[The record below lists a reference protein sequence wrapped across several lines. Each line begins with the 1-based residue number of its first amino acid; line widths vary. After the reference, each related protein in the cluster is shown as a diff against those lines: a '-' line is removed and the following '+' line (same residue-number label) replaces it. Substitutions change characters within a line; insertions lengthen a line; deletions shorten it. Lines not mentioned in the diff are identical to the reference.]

1 MAKGR
6 RTYNRD
12 ARGRF
17 ASSGGI
23 RRGEKKAS
31 GGTAPARAK
40 LRAARARL
48 SEAPSPQRKGAVT
61 RARKA
66 LKAAKAPVRM
76 TVSRSMPLARIAK
89 GGRRR
94 GGRGVVAPGPASNI
108 RPAGLRAPAG
118 KAARNSIRPVSLG
131 STGRG
136 LRGDRKRS
144 KEAIEAYTR
153 RLMRVQRNYS
163 LAKQAEGAARGAA
176 KKKAARSMQ
185 IAAAA
190 LAEYSKPRTA
200 TKPYRPATLRGRLRQ
215 IDRQMDREMKGMA
228 DAARRLGDAV
238 TRNKGTLNS
247 VQRAL
252 ERMNAKSIADRLSP
266 RRIDREIA
274 GIELGIIG
282 GRSGAKAIQRRM
294 ERAAAAAARGSK
306 PAARAR
312 VIYGSQLAF
321 MGAGKPAT
329 GSNNLRPGPRNSSP
343 PPKRKRQRKPRK
355 PRG

>member
-6 RTYNRD
+6 RSYNRD

-17 ASSGGI
+17 ASGGGI

-40 LRAARARL
+40 LRAAKTKL
-48 SEAPSPQRKGAVT
+48 SEAPSPQRRGAVT

-66 LKAAKAPVRM
+66 LRAAKVPVRM
-76 TVSRSMPLARIAK
+76 AVGRSKPLARIAK

-94 GGRGVVAPGPASNI
+94 GGRGVVAPGPANNI
-108 RPAGLRAPAG
+108 RPAGLKAPAG
-118 KAARNSIRPVSLG
+118 KAARNNIRRVGLG
-131 STGRG
+131 SVGRG
-136 LRGDRKRS
+136 FRGDRKRS
-144 KEAIEAYTR
+144 RQEKQAYAG
-153 RLMRVQRNYS
+153 RLLRVQQNYGK
-163 LAKQAEGAARGAA
+163 ARQAEKTAKGAA

-185 IAAAA
+185 VAAAA
-190 LAEYSKPRTA
+190 LAQYSRPRTA
-200 TKPYRPATLRGRLRQ
+200 IKPYRPPTLGGRLRQ

-228 DAARRLGDAV
+228 DAARQLGDAV
-238 TRNKGTLNS
+238 SRSKSTLNA
-247 VQRAL
+247 VQR
-252 ERMNAKSIADRLSP
+252 EIQRMNAKAIAGRLSP
-266 RRIDREIA
+266 RRIEREIA

-312 VIYGSQLAF
+312 VIYGNQLAF
-321 MGAGKPAT
+321 MGAGKPVK

-343 PPKRKRQRKPRK
+343 PPKKKRQRKPRK
-355 PRG
+355 PKG